1 MVAELELDNRCARR
15 HCVSSMH
22 RLASSIALLAAF
34 ALVAAFAAPEDDRGR
49 PVVLLVHGRGML
61 DRDSSATRAM
71 WIGGLGSATKA
82 LARQSLISERD
93 VRIVWYADVL
103 DPRSDAGCDY
113 SPADPRARRDAATDP
128 DLKTFVS
135 LAGSVLGAL
144 GAFVTDTEAGAQ
156 LRGFAGDAAFLSDA
170 RKRCAAEQRLGDAI
184 DRAQREGRPII
195 LVAHSL
201 GALVAYDYLS
211 TRRDTGVVQRFIT
224 IGSIV
229 GSPELRH
236 LLVGGDS
243 TDTLVTPASVKRWVN
258 IRNDRDPLA
267 TPLSVGRDVVVTV
280 PADEA
285 DPHEMIGYLRG
296 SATAGEVL
304 SGWCAA
310 FGPRAPS
317 PAGCAAIPAMRP

>member
-1 MVAELELDNRCARR
+1 
-15 HCVSSMH
+15 MH
-22 RLASSIALLAAF
+22 RLASVT
-34 ALVAAFAAPEDDRGR
+34 ALVAVVALVAGFVAPEDDRGR
-49 PVVLLVHGRGML
+49 PVVLIVHGRGML
-61 DRDSSATRAM
+61 DRDSSATRAL
-71 WIGGLGSATKA
+71 WLDGLGSATKA
-82 LARQSLISERD
+82 LARQSLLSDRD
-93 VRIVWYADVL
+93 VRVVWYADVL

-113 SPADPRARRDAATDP
+113 DRADPRARRDATTDK
-128 DLKTFVS
+128 DLKSFVS
-135 LAGSVLGAL
+135 LAGNVLGAL
-144 GAFVTDTEAGAQ
+144 GEFVSDTEAGSQ

-170 RKRCAAEQRLGDAI
+170 RKRCAAEQRLADAI
-184 DRAQREGRPII
+184 DRAQHEGRPII
-195 LVAHSL
+195 LLAHSL

-258 IRNDRDPLA
+258 IRNDRDPFA

-280 PADEA
+280 PADEP
-285 DPHEMIGYLRG
+285 DPHEMIGYLHA

-310 FGPRAPS
+310 FGPRVAA
-317 PAGCAAIPAMRP
+317 PAGCANVPATRP